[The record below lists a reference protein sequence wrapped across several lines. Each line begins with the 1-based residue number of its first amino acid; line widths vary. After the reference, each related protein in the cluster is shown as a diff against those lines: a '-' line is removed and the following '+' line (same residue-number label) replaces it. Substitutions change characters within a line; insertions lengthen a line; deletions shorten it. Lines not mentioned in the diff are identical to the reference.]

1 MEYHVITQKLNTTTA
16 ETFMK
21 DIQEDS
27 AYYVFAAKHTTYT
40 DGGDQAI
47 PTPVDSVAE
56 TTTNIYNDLIFGKRV
71 RSVDVARMIPRYDW
85 SSGTYYAMYDDQDTT
100 LTTKEFYTCVN
111 VGTQTHVYKCIYNNK
126 GASSTVEPSGTE
138 IYPFETP
145 EDGYVW
151 KYMYTAN
158 DTMMD
163 KFATTTHIPVVANTT
178 VVANAHP
185 GSIEAIVIE
194 NGGTGYN
201 GYLVDEFVA
210 LEDID
215 VGGSG
220 YFYGLGPNASSINN
234 YYNGCIIKITSGAAK
249 DEYRF
254 ITNYYIS
261 GGQRLIQL
269 DDPFDGAIQVT
280 DTFEIYPYV
289 YVWDTGGKKTTN
301 CQARAIISNT
311 SGNTVDRVE
320 VLNSGGGY
328 RSANATIGFMYESP
342 ILTGQS
348 NTPLIGNPAGR
359 SAIYSNAVLRS
370 IISPPGGHGSDPY
383 TELGAQYVGI
393 SVKFIGNESPLTID
407 NDYRVIGL
415 IKNPLYANVEVS
427 IDVNNTTGGFAA
439 NEKVYKYTSSQL
451 TGNVTV
457 TSGNTTLIG
466 NSTLF
471 ADSLTN
477 NDIVIITDGVNSLI
491 TNVVTIAS
499 NSSLTLF
506 EAPSF
511 SNTGCTLEVVKNR
524 ELLGVMIANSYGIIN
539 ISNVNPLS
547 TLSTTKLYGEE
558 SFAIS
563 VLDSTNPQPLLI
575 KPLGRPANNFYT
587 FSQLQLFTGELTAGP
602 FEEDEVITQTSAI
615 TFAQPTARYHSGN
628 SSYIYVT
635 NANNIF
641 QTDTSPDSDGIIT
654 GSQSEA
660 QFIVKNK
667 YPGELVF
674 DSGKVMYIENLSEIK
689 RAAAQTETV
698 KLILQF

>member
-71 RSVDVARMIPRYDW
+71 RSVDVARMIPRYNW
-85 SSGTYYAMYDDQDTT
+85 TSGTYYAMYDDLDAT
-100 LTTKEFYTCVN
+100 LNTKEFYACVN

-163 KFATTTHIPVVANTT
+163 KFATTTHLPVVANTT

-185 GSIEAIVIE
+185 GSIEAIIIE
-194 NGGTGYN
+194 DGGTGYN

-210 LEDID
+210 LEDLDI
-215 VGGSG
+215 GSSG
-220 YFYGLGPNASSINN
+220 YFYGLGPNASSIDN
-234 YYNGCIIKITSGAAK
+234 YYNGSIIKITSGAAK

-261 GGQRLIQL
+261 GGQRIIQL
-269 DDPFDGAIQVT
+269 DAPFDGTIQVT

-289 YVWDTGGKKTTN
+289 YVWDTGGQKTTN
-301 CQARAIISNT
+301 CIARAIVLST

-342 ILTGQS
+342 ILSGQA

-359 SAIYSNAVLRS
+359 SAIYSNATLRAV
-370 IISPPGGHGSDPY
+370 ISPPGGHGSDPF
-383 TELGAQYVGI
+383 TELGASFVGV
-393 SVKFIGNESPLTID
+393 SVKFIGNESPFTTD
-407 NDYRVIGL
+407 NDYRVVGL
-415 IKNPLYANVEVS
+415 LKSPLYANVEVS
-427 IDVNNTTGGFAA
+427 IDVNKTVGGFAA
-439 NEKVYKYTSSQL
+439 NEKIYKYTSSVL
-451 TGNVTV
+451 AGNVDI
-457 TSGNTTLIG
+457 TSGNTALVG
-466 NSTLF
+466 NSTF
-471 ADSLTN
+471 FSGSLSN
-477 NDIVIITDGVNSLI
+477 NDIILISDGDNNHI
-491 TNVVTIAS
+491 ANVVTIAS
-499 NSSLTLF
+499 NSSLTLSTTPGF
-506 EAPSF
+506 T
-511 SNTGCTLEVVKNR
+511 NTGCTIEVIKSR
-524 ELLGVMIANSYGIIN
+524 ELFGSLIANSYGIIN
-539 ISNVNPLS
+539 VTDVNPLS
-547 TLSTTKLYGEE
+547 VLSTTKLYGEE
-558 SFAIS
+558 SFAT
-563 VLDSTNPQPLLI
+563 STVSNTVAQPFI
-575 KPLGRPANNFYT
+575 IRPLGRPANNFYT
-587 FSQLQLFTGELTAGP
+587 FSQLKLFTGELLTGP

-615 TFAQPTARYHSGN
+615 TFAQPVARYHSGN
-628 SSYIYVT
+628 STYMYVT

-641 QTDTSPDSDGIIT
+641 QTNTSPDSDGIIT

-660 QFIVKNK
+660 QFTVVNK
-667 YPGELVF
+667 YPGELVD
-674 DSGKVMYIENLSEIK
+674 DSGQVMYIENLSEIK
-689 RAAAQTETV
+689 RAASQTESI
-698 KLILQF
+698 KLIIQF

>member
-1 MEYHVITQKLNTTTA
+1 MENHVITQKLNTTAA
-16 ETFMK
+16 ETFMR

-40 DGGDQAI
+40 EGGDQTI

-85 SSGTYYAMYDDQDTT
+85 SSGTYYAMYDDQDS
-100 LTTKEFYTCVN
+100 LLSTKEYYACVN

-126 GASSTVEPSGTE
+126 GASSIVEPSGTE

-185 GSIEAIVIE
+185 GSIEAIVIVD
-194 NGGTGYN
+194 GGTGYN

-215 VGGSG
+215 IGGSG

-234 YYNGCIIKITSGAAK
+234 YYNGSIIKITSGAAK

-254 ITNYYIS
+254 ITNYYIA
-261 GGQRLIQL
+261 GGQRIIQL

-320 VLNSGGGY
+320 ILNSGGGY

-342 ILTGQS
+342 ITSGQS
-348 NTPLIGNPAGR
+348 NVALISNPAGR
-359 SAIYSNAVLRS
+359 SAIYSNASLRS
-370 IISPPGGHGSDPY
+370 IISPPGGHGSDPF
-383 TELGAQYVGI
+383 TELGATYVGV
-393 SVKFIGNESPLTID
+393 SVKFIGNEAPFTTD
-407 NDYRVIGL
+407 NDYRVVGL
-415 IKNPLYANVEVS
+415 LKNPLFANVEIS
-427 IDVNNTTGGFAA
+427 IDVNQTIGGFSP
-439 NEKVYKYTSSQL
+439 NEQIYKYTSSVL
-451 TGNVTV
+451 SGNVV
-457 TSGNTTLIG
+457 LTSGNTTLIG
-466 NSTLF
+466 NSTF
-471 ADSLTN
+471 FSGSLSN
-477 NDIVIITDGVNSLI
+477 NDIVLISDGFNNLV
-491 TNVVTIAS
+491 TNVVNIAS
-499 NSSLTLF
+499 NSSLTL
-506 EAPSF
+506 ATTPSF
-511 SNTGCTLEVVKNR
+511 SNTGCTIEVIKSR
-524 ELLGVMIANSYGIIN
+524 EAFGVLISNSYGIIN
-539 ISNVNPLS
+539 ISNVNPISSLTS
-547 TLSTTKLYGEE
+547 TKLYGEE
-558 SFAIS
+558 SYATS
-563 VLDSTNPQPLLI
+563 VLDSAVSQPLVVR
-575 KPLGRPANNFYT
+575 PSGRPANNFYT
-587 FSQLQLFTGELTAGP
+587 FSQLEMFLGELTTGP
-602 FEEDEVITQTSAI
+602 FDEDEIITQTSAI
-615 TFAQPTARYHSGN
+615 TYAQPTARYHSGN
-628 SSYIYVT
+628 SSYMYVT

-641 QTDTSPDSDGIIT
+641 QTNTSPDSDGIIT
-654 GSQSEA
+654 GAQSEA
-660 QFIVKNK
+660 QFIVTNK
-667 YPGELVF
+667 YPGELVV
-674 DSGKVMYIENLSEIK
+674 DSGQVLYIENLSEIK
-689 RAAAQTETV
+689 RADSQTESI
-698 KLILQF
+698 KLIIQL